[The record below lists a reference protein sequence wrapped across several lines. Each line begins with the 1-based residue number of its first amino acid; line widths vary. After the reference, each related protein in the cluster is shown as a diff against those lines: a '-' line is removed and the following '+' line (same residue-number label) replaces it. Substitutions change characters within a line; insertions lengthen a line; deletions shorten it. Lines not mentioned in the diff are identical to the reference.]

1 MPKYESDENKMI
13 MKAKGPADVAEQY
26 LIESIWNGS
35 IAIHSELPAE
45 RFLADKIGVTRTTLR
60 EVLQRLSK
68 DGWITIRH
76 GKPTKVNDFWE
87 TSGLNI
93 LSTITRLDIDSR
105 ADYIDQL
112 MSVRT
117 NVSTIIL
124 RMAAKHNSKTLL
136 SFLEDL
142 PAVDASSE
150 VFTEFDYRFYHQV
163 AVSSNNMIYVLI
175 LNGLQDLYRRV
186 GRFYFSNTEAKS
198 IALDF
203 YSEIK
208 TVLEQG
214 QPEKIMQI
222 VRDSAFASG
231 KIWLRLR
238 HQIPVDFLD

>member
-1 MPKYESDENKMI
+1 MI
-13 MKAKGPADVAEQY
+13 MKVKGPADVAEQY

-35 IAIHSELPAE
+35 MAINSELPAE
-45 RFLADKIGVTRTTLR
+45 RLLADKIGVTRTTLR

-76 GKPTKVNDFWE
+76 GKPTKVNNFWE

-93 LSTITRLDIDSR
+93 LSTLTRLDVARRGDF
-105 ADYIDQL
+105 IDQL

-117 NVSTIIL
+117 NISTIIL
-124 RMAAKHNSKTLL
+124 RMAAKHNHQSVIT
-136 SFLEDL
+136 FLENV
-142 PAVDASSE
+142 PSIDASSE
-150 VFTEFDYRFYHQV
+150 AFTEFDYRFYHQV

-175 LNGLQDLYRRV
+175 LNGLQDLYRKV

-198 IALDF
+198 IALAF
-203 YSEIK
+203 YADIK
-208 TVLEQG
+208 AVLEQG
-214 QPEKIMQI
+214 EVQQIMQI

-238 HQIPVDFLD
+238 HQLPEDFLD

>member
-1 MPKYESDENKMI
+1 

-35 IAIHSELPAE
+35 IAINSELPAE

-93 LSTITRLDIDSR
+93 LSTLTRLDISR
-105 ADYIDQL
+105 RSDFIDQL

-117 NVSTIIL
+117 NISAIIL
-124 RMAAKHNSKTLL
+124 RMAAKHNNETVLE
-136 SFLEDL
+136 FLENTPSL
-142 PAVDASSE
+142 DASSE
-150 VFTEFDYRFYHQV
+150 EFTEFDYRFYHQV

-175 LNGLQDLYRRV
+175 LNGLQDLYRKV
-186 GRFYFSNTEAKS
+186 GIFYFSNSEARS
-198 IALDF
+198 IALNF
-203 YSEIK
+203 YAEIRA
-208 TVLEQG
+208 VLENGESQ
-214 QPEKIMQI
+214 QIMQI

-238 HQIPVDFLD
+238 HQLPTDFLD

>member
-1 MPKYESDENKMI
+1 MI

-35 IAIHSELPAE
+35 IAINSELPAE

-76 GKPTKVNDFWE
+76 GKATKVNDFWE

-93 LSTITRLDIDSR
+93 LSTLTRLDINRRSDF
-105 ADYIDQL
+105 IDQL

-117 NVSTIIL
+117 NISTIIL
-124 RMAAKHNSKTLL
+124 RMAAKNNNETVLA
-136 SFLEDL
+136 FLENTPSL
-142 PAVDASSE
+142 DASSE
-150 VFTEFDYRFYHQV
+150 EFTEFDYRFYHQV

-175 LNGLQDLYRRV
+175 LNGLQDLYRKV
-186 GRFYFSNTEAKS
+186 GIFYFSNSEARS
-198 IALDF
+198 IALNF
-203 YSEIK
+203 YADIK
-208 TVLEQG
+208 AVLEQG
-214 QPEKIMQI
+214 ELQQIMQT

-238 HQIPVDFLD
+238 HQLPADFLD

>member
-1 MPKYESDENKMI
+1 MI

-35 IAIHSELPAE
+35 IPIHSELPAE
-45 RFLADKIGVTRTTLR
+45 RLLADKIGVTRTTLR

-76 GKPTKVNDFWE
+76 GKATKVNDFWE
-87 TSGLNI
+87 SSGLNI
-93 LSTITRLDIDSR
+93 LSTLTRLDVNRR
-105 ADYIDQL
+105 ADFIDQL

-124 RMAAKHNSKTLL
+124 RMAAKHNREAVL
-136 SFLEDL
+136 SFLEDV
-142 PAVDASSE
+142 PPIEASSE

-175 LNGLQDLYRRV
+175 LNGLQDLYRKV
-186 GRFYFSNTEAKS
+186 GTFYFSNTEAKS

-203 YSEIK
+203 YAQVKQAIG
-208 TVLEQG
+208 QG
-214 QPEKIMQI
+214 DSQQIMQI

-238 HQIPVDFLD
+238 DQLPDDFLD

>member
-1 MPKYESDENKMI
+1 MI

-35 IAIHSELPAE
+35 IAINSELPAE

-93 LSTITRLDIDSR
+93 LSTLTRLDISR
-105 ADYIDQL
+105 RSDFIDQL

-117 NVSTIIL
+117 NISTIIL
-124 RMAAKHNSKTLL
+124 RMAAKNNNESVLA
-136 SFLEDL
+136 FLENI
-142 PAVDASSE
+142 PSIDASSE
-150 VFTEFDYRFYHQV
+150 EFTEFDYRFYHQV

-175 LNGLQDLYRRV
+175 LNGLQDLYRKV
-186 GRFYFSNTEAKS
+186 GIFYFSNSEARL
-198 IALDF
+198 IALNF
-203 YSEIK
+203 YADIK
-208 TVLEQG
+208 AVLEKGEIQ
-214 QPEKIMQI
+214 QIMQI

-238 HQIPVDFLD
+238 HQLPADFLD

>member
-1 MPKYESDENKMI
+1 MI

-35 IAIHSELPAE
+35 IEVNSELPAE

-93 LSTITRLDIDSR
+93 LSTLTRLDVNRRSDF
-105 ADYIDQL
+105 IDQL

-117 NVSTIIL
+117 NISSIIL
-124 RMAAKHNSKTLL
+124 RMAAKNNNKTVLA
-136 SFLEDL
+136 FLENI
-142 PAVDASSE
+142 PSIDASSE
-150 VFTEFDYRFYHQV
+150 EFTEFDYRFYHQV

-175 LNGLQDLYRRV
+175 LNGLQDLYRKV
-186 GRFYFSNTEAKS
+186 GIFYFSNNEARS
-198 IALDF
+198 IALNF
-203 YSEIK
+203 YADIK
-208 TVLEQG
+208 AVLEKGEIQ
-214 QPEKIMQI
+214 QIMQI

-238 HQIPVDFLD
+238 HQLPADFLD

>member
-1 MPKYESDENKMI
+1 MI

-35 IAIHSELPAE
+35 IAINSELPAE

-93 LSTITRLDIDSR
+93 LSTLTRLDISR
-105 ADYIDQL
+105 RSDFIDQL

-117 NVSTIIL
+117 NISAIIL
-124 RMAAKHNSKTLL
+124 RMAAKHNNETVLE
-136 SFLEDL
+136 FLENTPSL
-142 PAVDASSE
+142 DASSE
-150 VFTEFDYRFYHQV
+150 EFTEFDYRFYHQV

-175 LNGLQDLYRRV
+175 LNGLQDLYRKV
-186 GRFYFSNTEAKS
+186 GIFYFSNSEARS
-198 IALDF
+198 IALNF
-203 YSEIK
+203 YAEIRA
-208 TVLEQG
+208 VLENGESQ
-214 QPEKIMQI
+214 QIMQI

-238 HQIPVDFLD
+238 HQLPTDFLD